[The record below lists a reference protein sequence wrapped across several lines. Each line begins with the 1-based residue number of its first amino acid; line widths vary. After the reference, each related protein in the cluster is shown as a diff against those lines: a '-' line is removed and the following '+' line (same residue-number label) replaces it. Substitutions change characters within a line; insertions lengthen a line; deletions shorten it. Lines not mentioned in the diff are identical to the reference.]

1 MVTDVCCGFKKRG
14 MGWWR
19 TSAVVSKKGVW
30 DGGGCLLWFQKRGCG
45 MVADVCWCF
54 KKGSAVVLVSGKEW
68 HGSFWDGLTRG
79 IMLL

>member
-1 MVTDVCCGFKKRG
+1 MVADVCCGFKKGRG
-14 MGWWR
+14 M
-19 TSAVVSKKGVW
+19 VV
-30 DGGGCLLWFQKRGCG
+30 
-45 MVADVCWCF
+45 DVRWCF